1 MDAATA
7 ETKELKPL
15 TEWVNPSYLHSKFS
29 DAGPNQSSTWY
40 IGYAKLARSNRTISN
55 STQQQQARLKLL
67 RRLWAEETK
76 DCESRFAS
84 DPNAAISKIAEEV
97 LTELSKIEFKD
108 AAVEL
113 SPFDAIKITLILR
126 QEPELLL
133 IISRP
138 FEKLVDVQDDQVVFS
153 IFNQGDHISNV
164 LPLSALVEGIQSF
177 LAEQATAESR

>member
-7 ETKELKPL
+7 ESKELKPL
-15 TEWVNPSYLHSKFS
+15 TEWVDSSYLYSKFP
-29 DAGPNQSSTWY
+29 DAGSQHSLTWY
-40 IGYAKLARSNRTISN
+40 IDYDKFGTSNRVIRYPK
-55 STQQQQARLKLL
+55 QQARLRDL
-67 RRLWAEETK
+67 RKAWTEETK

-84 DPNAAISKIAEEV
+84 DPNAAHISKIADEV

-133 IISRP
+133 IVTRP
-138 FEKLVDVQDDQVVFS
+138 FENLVDVQGDQVVFS
-153 IFNQGDHISNV
+153 IFNQDDHISDV
-164 LPLSALVEGIQSF
+164 LPLSALVEGIRSF
-177 LAEQATAESR
+177 LAKQATAEGR